1 MRSKAQNEKEW
12 TIWLTRAASNL
23 ARARQGRQCDEELY
37 EDLCFDAQQ
46 AAEKSLKALLIFFG
60 WSAPR
65 THSIGYLLKTIRD
78 RGRLDVPKQVQQAAI
93 LSDYA
98 VTTRYPG
105 NWEPVDA
112 EEYREAVGL
121 ASEVYAWVLD
131 AIQRHD

>member
-1 MRSKAQNEKEW
+1 MAHPRGQQPAALGRAVSVTRS
-12 TIWLTRAASNL
+12 LR
-23 ARARQGRQCDEELY
+23 GR
-37 EDLCFDAQQ
+37 CFDAQQ
-46 AAEKSLKALLIFFG
+46 AEKSLKALLIFFG
-60 WSAPR
+60 QSTPR

-131 AIQRHD
+131 AIQGHD